1 MNGPRLWLALSTV
14 ASAGAGFVGGMMF
27 ARRAAAREGLVGA
40 VGQLYEVDT
49 ETYADG
55 GLVAFLTARANS
67 SDLLRAG
74 TWDGWTVLR
83 FRAVALFIK
92 KLHEGAVFPGQR
104 GALYTVRAEHSVAR
118 SDPEVQRFLQEM
130 IDLGLVVYG
139 GRWRHWGEVLR
150 IPNEAPQSKGGDGSR
165 S

>member
-1 MNGPRLWLALSTV
+1 MNGPRLWLALSAV
-14 ASAGAGFVGGMMF
+14 ASAGTGFVGGMMF
-27 ARRAAAREGLVGA
+27 ARRAAVREGLVGA

-55 GLVAFLTARANS
+55 GLVDFLTARANS

-74 TWDGWTVLR
+74 KWDGWMVLR
-83 FRAVALFIK
+83 FRAVAMYIK

-104 GALYTVRAEHSVAR
+104 GALYTLRAEQSVAR

-150 IPNEAPQSKGGDGSR
+150 IANEVPQSGDGSR